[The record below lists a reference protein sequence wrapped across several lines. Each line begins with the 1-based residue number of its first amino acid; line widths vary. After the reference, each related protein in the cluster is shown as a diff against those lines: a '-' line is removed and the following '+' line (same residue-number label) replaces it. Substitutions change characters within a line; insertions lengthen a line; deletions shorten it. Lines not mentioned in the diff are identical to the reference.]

1 MTFKLLISFQVFAVE
16 GSAIADLSQSIIED
30 NKMEDK
36 VKVIKGKIENVHL
49 PVDKVDIIISEWMG
63 FYLLHESMLDSVI
76 FARDKY
82 LAEDGIMVPS
92 DAVLYMTPV
101 NMSKYVSENIL
112 FWDNVYGYDFSAV
125 KYAVLGNKMCEPTIT
140 TIGMSQCL
148 TEPEIFCELD
158 LKTVSL
164 NEIQNVN
171 QTLSYTFNQGG
182 LLHGFVSWFDIEFKG
197 PVQTSSTE
205 ATKIVTLSTSP
216 ATRETHWKQT
226 VIFLPSSLSVE
237 EGDQITANIDL
248 SQDESNKRHYNISVE
263 ILGNSDNENST
274 SDEDPADAS
283 SHPVPCN
290 CGATRC
296 ILVQAL
302 VEKYDAE
309 QCELE
314 KEAEM
319 VDVSAEVEAARA
331 IDKEMDNSINLNET
345 L

>member
-1 MTFKLLISFQVFAVE
+1 ME
-16 GSAIADLSQSIIED
+16 GSDIADLSQSIIED
-30 NKMEDK
+30 NKMENK
-36 VKVIKGKIENVHL
+36 VKVIKGRIENISL

-76 FARDKY
+76 YARDKY
-82 LAEDGIMVPS
+82 LKSDGIMVPS

-125 KYAVLGNKMCEPTIT
+125 KYAVLGNKMCEPSIT
-140 TIGMSQCL
+140 TIEMSQCL
-148 TEPEIFCELD
+148 TEPEIFCEFD
-158 LKTVSL
+158 LKTVTL
-164 NEIQNVN
+164 KDVQNIN
-171 QTLSYTFNQGG
+171 QTLSYTFNTGG

-197 PVQTSSTE
+197 PVQNNSNQ
-205 ATKIVTLSTSP
+205 ATKTVTLSTSP
-216 ATRETHWKQT
+216 ATRDTHWKQT
-226 VIFLPSSLSVE
+226 VIFLPTSLSVE

-248 SQDESNKRHYNISVE
+248 SQDESNKRHYNITVE
-263 ILGNSDNENST
+263 IVGNSDQENS
-274 SDEDPADAS
+274 SSEDEDPADAS
-283 SHPVPCN
+283 SHPVPCD

-314 KEAEM
+314 KEAEL

-331 IDKEMDNSINLNET
+331 IDKDTDSSINLNDT
-345 L
+345 I